1 MEQWQVAREMRA
13 RIKSRF
19 DHEGIE
25 IPMPQRVVW
34 HREQGGE
41 ARSAHVTDDAGA
53 DPQSDSRA
61 GAGASAGPTEPPPA
75 R

>member
-1 MEQWQVAREMRA
+1 MRA

-61 GAGASAGPTEPPPA
+61 GAAAGPTEPPPA